1 MTMTLAHPAAEDL
14 GRFVDG
20 TLDDAGRAAV
30 VAHIADC
37 DECRILVVDAA
48 AFEQESGAATH
59 GAAQKWWLTTAAS
72 IVIII
77 SVGFY
82 LGHRDPLA
90 NQMATLAAASAKLEF
105 RPVEGRLSRF
115 PYLPAKKTLRGPDE
129 SDTDSWKLGEPAAD
143 VLERRGDDAKTRH
156 ARGVAHLVLNERVPA
171 IEELTAA
178 TREAPLDATYW
189 SDLAAAQIANG
200 DAAHALGSA
209 EQSLRLQPDL
219 PEALFNRALALQ
231 ILGSK
236 EAVSAYERYARAD
249 PGSPWGNEARKRASD
264 IRGSGD

>member
-14 GRFVDG
+14 GRFVEG

-37 DECRILVVDAA
+37 DECRIVVVDVT
-48 AFEQESGAATH
+48 AFEEESGATTH
-59 GAAQKWWLTTAAS
+59 GPAQNWWIATAAS
-72 IVIII
+72 IVIVI

-90 NQMATLAAASAKLEF
+90 KLSAASADLEF
-105 RPVEGRLSRF
+105 RPVEGRLNRF
-115 PYLPAKKTLRGPDE
+115 PYVPTKKILRGSPDE
-129 SDTDSWKLGEPAAD
+129 LDTDSLKLGEPAAD

-156 ARGVAHLVLNERVPA
+156 ARGVAHLVLKERIPA

-178 TREAPLDATYW
+178 TRKAPLEATYW
-189 SDLAAAQIANG
+189 SDLAAAQIASGN
-200 DAAHALGSA
+200 AAHALESA
-209 EQSLRLQPDL
+209 EQALRLQPDL

-236 EAVSAYERYARAD
+236 EAASAYERYARAD
-249 PGSPWGNEARKRASD
+249 PRSQWGNEARKRASD
-264 IRGSGD
+264 IRSRGD